1 MGSAAR
7 LSPVPGRE
15 NIVLKKNGAWEPI
28 TAHDR
33 LYIEAIE
40 EVMRR

>member
-1 MGSAAR
+1 MGSAVRTGPA
-7 LSPVPGRE
+7 PGRE
-15 NIVLKKNGAWEPI
+15 NFVLKKNGAWEPI
-28 TAHDR
+28 PAHDR